1 VSNVLS
7 TIPYNIAFQRALV
20 GHNLLS
26 WNSLVLRMVNIHLS
40 DQRDVLNYP
49 LTTSGQFTVRSMYN
63 AVLNSNTL
71 PHNRFLWKTNLPL
84 KVKIFLWFLFK
95 GVMLTKHNLI
105 KKTGMVVTNVVFAII
120 EKQYNTCSLIVS

>member
-71 PHNRFLWKTNLPL
+71 PHNRFYGKLICHL
-84 KVKIFLWFLFK
+84 K
-95 GVMLTKHNLI
+95 
-105 KKTGMVVTNVVFAII
+105 
-120 EKQYNTCSLIVS
+120 